1 MASIATKGKGAACW
15 ADAKA
20 AVDCL
25 TLLQRLHA
33 QCVQLRAEWQLA
45 DSAHEP
51 LDLQSHPGRPHEA
64 HQPTDSGG
72 LPGGCG
78 WIRCA
83 TAPHHVG
90 ACCAWC
96 LPRSKSGKV
105 AAAGYSQPLPHAA
118 VPLAGRY
125 IRLLRRPDSTG
136 LPLDWERA
144 VKEAALT
151 QQQADTIS
159 EGALV
164 GRGQKRAD
172 HSLQVAAVCR
182 LQFAACSLPSFR
194 LRGGGSAAIRK

>member
-1 MASIATKGKGAACW
+1 M
-15 ADAKA
+15 
-20 AVDCL
+20 
-25 TLLQRLHA
+25 
-33 QCVQLRAEWQLA
+33 
-45 DSAHEP
+45 
-51 LDLQSHPGRPHEA
+51 
-64 HQPTDSGG
+64 
-72 LPGGCG
+72 
-78 WIRCA
+78 
-83 TAPHHVG
+83 
-90 ACCAWC
+90 
-96 LPRSKSGKV
+96 

-172 HSLQVAAVCR
+172 HSLQFAGCSLQVAVCP
-182 LQFAACSLPSFR
+182 ASD
-194 LRGGGSAAIRK
+194 